1 MPSPPI
7 EAEVYAR
14 FALRH
19 IFNLQGMNEILGPI
33 YYAFAT
39 DPDRESATYAEAD
52 GFYCFT
58 NLMAEIRD
66 NFIKSLDNS
75 MCGIGE

>member
-1 MPSPPI
+1 
-7 EAEVYAR
+7 
-14 FALRH
+14 
-19 IFNLQGMNEILGPI
+19 MNEILGPI